1 MSFLQSLAKSGSSS
15 NSNKSTQNSHIWAD
29 RLTNDASSSSS
40 QQHQDFR
47 TPIQQSSSLSA
58 GEAEYASFLGEKAD
72 QGSSSNT
79 HFDGDTSAV
88 GPYSLLPPRE
98 STSSTFKGVDHV
110 ERTHQYSDD
119 VEFQKSID
127 GMDVVGLLE
136 VMDTQETEM
145 DAFAIGRGGEK
156 ALDNGAEVE
165 DPVEWL
171 DTTNE
176 YTDEVW
182 GEGEPDPS
190 KGKMK
195 VVEQKNKGKGKGK
208 GKAVD
213 MKSRL

>member
-15 NSNKSTQNSHIWAD
+15 NSNRSTQNSHIWAD

-40 QQHQDFR
+40 QHHDFR
-47 TPIQQSSSLSA
+47 TSTKQTSSSA
-58 GEAEYASFLGEKAD
+58 GEAEYASFLE
-72 QGSSSNT
+72 GSNNI
-79 HFDGDTSAV
+79 DGGKSAV
-88 GPYSLLPPRE
+88 GPYSLLQSQKPIAIPDNAE
-98 STSSTFKGVDHV
+98 Q
-110 ERTHQYSDD
+110 THSYSDD

-136 VMDTQETEM
+136 VMDTQEIEI
-145 DAFAIGRGGEK
+145 DAFAFGRGGEK
-156 ALDNGAEVE
+156 RLDDGEEAE

-171 DTTNE
+171 DTTNH

-182 GEGEPDPS
+182 GEAEPGPK

-195 VVEQKNKGKGKGK
+195 AVEKKSKGKGK
-208 GKAVD
+208 GKAAVD